1 MESFTQML
9 NDIGTWLTTQG
20 IKAVFA
26 VIVLIILF
34 KVTNFLTKKLGK
46 LMRKKKL
53 DEAVVRAAET
63 WSRRGIKFFLLIVFV
78 AYLGFETSS
87 ITAAIASL
95 GVTIGLALQGSL
107 SNIAGGIVLL
117 VMHPYRVGDEIELE
131 GEKGTV
137 EDIKLF
143 YTYIRKAD
151 NTLVVIPNSTAAN
164 DEIINFTTKPT
175 HRVDLVFSVSYDDDF
190 ETAKAIILDCVKR
203 VGYALDDPEPF
214 VGMQAHAA
222 SSIDIAV
229 KFWVP
234 TEKYYDAQ
242 YAMRESVKL
251 AFDANGISIPYPQ
264 IEVHNAADREQKKS
278 K

>member
-9 NDIGTWLTTQG
+9 NDVATWLTTQG
-20 IKAVFA
+20 LKAVFA
-26 VIVLIILF
+26 VIVLIVLF
-34 KVTNFLTKKLGK
+34 KVTNVLTKKLAK
-46 LMRKKKL
+46 VMRKKNL
-53 DEAVVRAAET
+53 DEAVVRVSET
-63 WSRRGIKFFLLIVFV
+63 WVRRGIKFLLLIIFV

-117 VMHPYRVGDEIELE
+117 VMHPYRVGDEIELD
-131 GEKGTV
+131 GNKGTV

-151 NTLVVIPNSTAAN
+151 NTLIVIPNSTAAN
-164 DEIINFTTKPT
+164 DEIINYSTKPT
-175 HRVDLVFSVSYDDDF
+175 RRVELVFSVSYDDDF
-190 ETAKAIILDCVKR
+190 GTAKALILECVKSL
-203 VGYALDDPEPF
+203 GYAIEDPAPF

-234 TEKYYDAQ
+234 TEKYYEAQ
-242 YAMRESVKL
+242 YAMRELVKR
-251 AFDANGISIPYPQ
+251 AFDANGIEIPYPQ
-264 IEVHNAADREQKKS
+264 IQVHTKEKK
-278 K
+278 